1 MTTKPNQSIA
11 EQLLTAQRALDGA
24 LNSPEILS
32 SLANYGYTV
41 AVLEEGQ
48 TLYQQAQSLTLAQ
61 SDAYAG
67 QYQATQIEQEARQ
80 LAHKKYLEHLQLARL
95 AFRGKQGPWNALSL
109 AGARKRTLAGWLLQA
124 RQFYQAALTG
134 EHAAEIQAGLAKYNL
149 TADRLQAGLD
159 LVLAVEAANSV
170 QDHRR
175 GKAQDATQDRN
186 LVLAELNSW
195 LVEFRTV
202 ARIALQEDPQYLEK
216 LGILVAS

>member
-1 MTTKPNQSIA
+1 M
-11 EQLLTAQRALDGA
+11 
-24 LNSPEILS
+24 
-32 SLANYGYTV
+32 
-41 AVLEEGQ
+41 
-48 TLYQQAQSLTLAQ
+48 
-61 SDAYAG
+61 
-67 QYQATQIEQEARQ
+67 
-80 LAHKKYLEHLQLARL
+80 
-95 AFRGKQGPWNALSL
+95 
-109 AGARKRTLAGWLLQA
+109 
-124 RQFYQAALTG
+124 
-134 EHAAEIQAGLAKYNL
+134 
-149 TADRLQAGLD
+149 D